1 MSYNWIMI
9 ETEPSKEIAVAQALD
24 VLTGGDFSYCP
35 TVTTY
40 RTISRRAGIKKPVAR
55 PVLPRTAFMSASF
68 PDLDA
73 VRDVRGVKRIVLNEH
88 LMPKVIP
95 GWQMREFMAEVEIY
109 RLRAIHQ
116 EMKDTVKEEKVT
128 FNSLEEAARYLKKK
142 AGEKV
147 EEAA

>member
-1 MSYNWIMI
+1 MYNWIMI
-9 ETEPSKEIAVAQALD
+9 ETEPTKEIAVAQALD

-35 TVTTY
+35 TTTTY
-40 RTISRRAGIKKPVAR
+40 RTISRRAGIKKPVTR

-68 PDLDA
+68 PDLEA
-73 VRDVRGVKRIVLNEH
+73 VRDVRGVKRIVLNEY

-95 GWQMREFMAEVEIY
+95 SWQMLAFMAEVEIY

-116 EMKDTVKEEKVT
+116 EMRDTVKEEKVT
-128 FNSLEEAARYLKKK
+128 FNNLEDAARYLKKK

-147 EEAA
+147 GEAA